1 MEWPIK
7 ATKERAEKG
16 AFYHVTHQC
25 LPWRLCVKLTTVITS
40 NTQATEMK
48 LVLRSVNLWDLVGN
62 MFPLSCSVN
71 CIYVLNTISA
81 ARSVL
86 RAATN
91 GTIGTGTWF
100 TAGLR
105 CILNNSQD
113 DRGGDLQWPSG
124 AWLCAWRVSGKSP
137 LDWKS
142 GGSSEP
148 TKSRGLNH
156 KFQNPKEILC

>member
-7 ATKERAEKG
+7 VTKERAEKG
-16 AFYHVTHQC
+16 TFYHVTHQC
-25 LPWRLCVKLTTVITS
+25 LPWRLCGKLTTVITS

-48 LVLRSVNLWDLVGN
+48 LILRSVNLWDLVGN
-62 MFPLSCSVN
+62 MFPLSGSIN

-91 GTIGTGTWF
+91 GTIGTGMWF
-100 TAGLR
+100 TAGLLR
-105 CILNNSQD
+105 CILNNSQE

-137 LDWKS
+137 LRAKTQAV
-142 GGSSEP
+142 SEP
-148 TKSRGLNH
+148 PVKQAST
-156 KFQNPKEILC
+156 